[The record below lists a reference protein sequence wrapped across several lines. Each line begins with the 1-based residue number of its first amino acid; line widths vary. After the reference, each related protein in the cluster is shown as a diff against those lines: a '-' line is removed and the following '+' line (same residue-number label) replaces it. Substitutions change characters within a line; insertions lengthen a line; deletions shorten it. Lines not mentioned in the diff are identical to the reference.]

1 MNVLKGILGEKETKE
16 IIKRLNKEKEEVNNM
31 FMLEETLRNEMM
43 ENKRNGIEIGIKT
56 GKEEMKIQIIKRMNK
71 LGFDSKQISEIMKIS
86 EEDVNKM
93 LDSNKL
99 EIDENAEK

>member
-1 MNVLKGILGEKETKE
+1 
-16 IIKRLNKEKEEVNNM
+16 
-31 FMLEETLRNEMM
+31 MLEETLRNEMM
-43 ENKRNGIEIGIKT
+43 ENRNIGWREGKIEGKKEGIEEGIKNGIKR
-56 GKEEMKIQIIKRMNK
+56 GKEEAKIQIARRMSK
-71 LGFDSKQISEIMKIS
+71 LGFDVKEISEIMKIS

>member
-1 MNVLKGILGEKETKE
+1 MISIKKSLFLKIKNVLDKGYIL
-16 IIKRLNKEKEEVNNM
+16 
-31 FMLEETLRNEMM
+31 
-43 ENKRNGIEIGIKT
+43 
-56 GKEEMKIQIIKRMNK
+56 IQIARRMNK

-86 EEDVNKM
+86 EKDVNKM